1 MKVITQKPIEF
12 QSSASGLVNYVA
24 TEGNQNI
31 GANYDEFSPEDDFLS
46 NIDGEGGEFIASAN
60 GKSKFAKFMDYT
72 PFGFIKN
79 AGDRAN
85 LSRKSKDEARILKA
99 QAKLEEQKAKTAM
112 ATEGAKG
119 DIAMAKAL
127 ATPPPTKGSKKPMSK
142 GVKIGIA
149 VGIVALVV
157 GVGLVVYKMKKRK

>member
-1 MKVITQKPIEF
+1 MKVITQQPVEF

-119 DIAMAKAL
+119 DIALAKSL
-127 ATPPPTKGSKKPMSK
+127 ATPAPTKGSKKPMST
-142 GVKIGIA
+142 GVKVAIGVGVALA
-149 VGIVALVV
+149 VTGIVVLIV
-157 GVGLVVYKMKKRK
+157 KMKKK

>member
-60 GKSKFAKFMDYT
+60 GKSEFAKFMV
-72 PFGFIKN
+72 GFIKN

-85 LSRKSKDEARILKA
+85 LRRKSKDEARILKA

-119 DIAMAKAL
+119 DIALAKSL

>member
-85 LSRKSKDEARILKA
+85 LSRKSKDEARVLKA

-119 DIAMAKAL
+119 DIALAKSL
-127 ATPPPTKGSKKPMSK
+127 ATPAPTKGSKKPMST
-142 GVKIGIA
+142 GVKVAIGVGVALA
-149 VGIVALVV
+149 VTGIVVLIV
-157 GVGLVVYKMKKRK
+157 KMKKK

>member
-46 NIDGEGGEFIASAN
+46 NIDGEDLESEFSNAIGDARRARRARKN
-60 GKSKFAKFMDYT
+60 SK
-72 PFGFIKN
+72 
-79 AGDRAN
+79 
-85 LSRKSKDEARILKA
+85 RKSKDEARILKA
-99 QAKLEEQKAKTAM
+99 QAKLEEQKAKTTM
-112 ATEGAKG
+112 AKEGAKG

-127 ATPPPTKGSKKPMSK
+127 ATPAPTKGSKKPMSK

>member
-46 NIDGEGGEFIASAN
+46 NIDGEDLESEFSNAIGDARRDRRAR
-60 GKSKFAKFMDYT
+60 
-72 PFGFIKN
+72 KN
-79 AGDRAN
+79 AK
-85 LSRKSKDEARILKA
+85 RKATDTAKVLKA
-99 QAKLEEQKAKTAM
+99 QAKLEEQKAKTTM
-112 ATEGAKG
+112 AKEGAKG

>member
-85 LSRKSKDEARILKA
+85 LRRKSKDEARILKA

-127 ATPPPTKGSKKPMSK
+127 ATPAPTKGSKKPMST
-142 GVKIGIA
+142 GVKVAIGVGVALA
-149 VGIVALVV
+149 VTGIVVLIV
-157 GVGLVVYKMKKRK
+157 KMKKK

>member
-119 DIAMAKAL
+119 DIALAKSL
-127 ATPPPTKGSKKPMSK
+127 ATPAPTKGSKKPMST
-142 GVKIGIA
+142 GVKVAIGVGVALA
-149 VGIVALVV
+149 VTGIVVLIV
-157 GVGLVVYKMKKRK
+157 KMKKK

>member
-112 ATEGAKG
+112 ATEGAKA
-119 DIAMAKAL
+119 DIAMAKSL
-127 ATPPPTKGSKKPMSK
+127 ATPAPTKGSKKPMST
-142 GVKIGIA
+142 GVKVAIGVGVALA
-149 VGIVALVV
+149 VTGIVVLIV
-157 GVGLVVYKMKKRK
+157 KMKKK

>member
-46 NIDGEGGEFIASAN
+46 NIDGEDLESEFSNAIGDARRDRRAR
-60 GKSKFAKFMDYT
+60 
-72 PFGFIKN
+72 KN
-79 AGDRAN
+79 AK
-85 LSRKSKDEARILKA
+85 RKATDTAKVLKA
-99 QAKLEEQKAKTAM
+99 QAKLEEQKAKTTM
-112 ATEGAKG
+112 AKEGAKG
-119 DIAMAKAL
+119 DIAMAKSL
-127 ATPPPTKGSKKPMSK
+127 ATTAPTEGSKKPMST
-142 GVKIGIA
+142 GVKVAIG